1 MDNRRL
7 GDRARPDDLSVQWVV
22 PGTKVG
28 ARRESKRPPAA
39 RVLDIS
45 HSGLQ
50 VVAPA
55 DKQIQRGTTLEV
67 VIRDVS
73 TGVRVRWVELTNV
86 QGVLAYGV
94 EFVKAPPALR
104 EVVSQIIEETF
115 RSQGIELRDQP
126 PERRTIW

>member
-1 MDNRRL
+1 M
-7 GDRARPDDLSVQWVV
+7 
-22 PGTKVG
+22 
-28 ARRESKRPPAA
+28 
-39 RVLDIS
+39 
-45 HSGLQ
+45 
-50 VVAPA
+50 VAPA

-73 TGVRVRWVELTNV
+73 TGVRVRWVERTNV

-104 EVVSQIIEETF
+104 EVVSQIIEETLN
-115 RSQGIELRDQP
+115 SQGIELRDQP